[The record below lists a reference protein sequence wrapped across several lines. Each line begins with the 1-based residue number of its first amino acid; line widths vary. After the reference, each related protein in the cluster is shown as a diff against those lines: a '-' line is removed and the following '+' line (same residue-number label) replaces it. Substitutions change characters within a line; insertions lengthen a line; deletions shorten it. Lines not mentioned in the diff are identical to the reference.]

1 MKVGDIDNDND
12 LDLIYGTK
20 NGNQTRVYTYNG
32 VRLVEE
38 DGNGYARN
46 IRNSSN
52 ITDIDIDDIFVVD
65 VVVVIGVDSVVVVV
79 IVDDV
84 DDVVVIVIT
93 VVVHHRSKLGHQ
105 RIIVKRQGRH

>member
-52 ITDIDIDDIFVVD
+52 ITDIDIDDISRLQGFAVAGNAVTNH
-65 VVVVIGVDSVVVVV
+65 VIN
-79 IVDDV
+79 
-84 DDVVVIVIT
+84 
-93 VVVHHRSKLGHQ
+93 
-105 RIIVKRQGRH
+105 